1 MSTLP
6 FEPSPSSSAPDP
18 GRFHVLVSPSA
29 AERLA
34 YARAAV
40 GRCSPRSPV
49 LIVGASRGA
58 ADDLARDIAVSVPAT
73 FGVQRLSLMQ
83 LAARTALAALANEG
97 AAPSTWLG
105 AEAVAARTVFDAT
118 NAGALRYFAPVASTP
133 GFPRA
138 LARTLQE
145 LRLAGVGGHS
155 LSPFA
160 PTGPDLAW
168 LLERFDS
175 GFADASSLDRADL
188 FRTAAKL
195 LRETAPPGFILLLDI
210 AIEDVAGREL
220 VEALA
225 ERATAIVATVPHGDR
240 DTIGHFSAMRAAIDE
255 RQGRGTTDLALL
267 RQFLFN
273 TSEEPPRRT
282 LDGSLEFFSAPG
294 EGRECVEIARR
305 ILEHARSGVGF
316 DEMAIL
322 VRTPQNYFGLLEHA
336 LKRAGIEAWFDRGT
350 KRPHPAGRAFLALL
364 ACAAEHLSA
373 ARFAEYLS
381 LSQVPEIPDAQ
392 DGVFGREPPH
402 EQDAGAWVAPLD
414 EAFGLPVES
423 LTEEDED
430 DDDDRDAA
438 TTVREPQSSLPD
450 VVGGTLRA
458 PWRWE
463 KLLVEA
469 AVIGRDAA
477 RWKRRLAGKAAELAR
492 QITEAE
498 QREGADSGLVQALR
512 RTSEQLEHLRAFAV
526 PVVEELSNWPNAAT
540 WGEWLDVFAR
550 LAPRVLRRPAH
561 VLRVLAD
568 LRPMSAIGP
577 IDLDEARRVLTDRL
591 LTVESEPPP
600 RRFGRVFIGTPQQV
614 RGRSFRVVFVPGLAE
629 RMFPQ
634 KPREDPLLLDGLR
647 SAAAPSLR
655 TQLNR
660 LESERLLLQLAA
672 GAASERLYVS
682 YPRIELTES
691 RARVPS
697 FYALDVM
704 RAATGRIPDYEWLE
718 QRARETGNATLAWP
732 APVRPDDAIDDLEH
746 DLASLRQLLDERDRG
761 RVRGYAHYL
770 LKLNECLRRSVIDRW
785 ARGETRWTVNDGLVR
800 VSNDTRA
807 MLASQ
812 RLTVRPYSLSALQ
825 RFSAC
830 PYQFL
835 LAAVYRLQPLEQP
848 EPLQRLDP
856 LTRGSLFH
864 TIQAQFFRTLDSR
877 GVLPVTATNSAEAR
891 RVLDEV
897 TDSITEAA
905 YDELAPAVD
914 RVWIDEVASIRRDLH
929 GWLHY
934 VARDGEEWRPRHF
947 EFGFGSV
954 PGERD
959 PASVREE
966 VTIEGGF
973 RLRGAVDLIEEHAIS
988 HTLRVTDHKTGRRP
1002 DRIEKVIVGGGA
1014 VLQPVLYGIAV
1025 ETALGQTVSQGR
1037 LFYCTAAGSYFE
1049 HPIPLNERTRAAGIE
1064 VLQVIDR
1071 AVEGGF
1077 LAAAP
1082 TEDACDRCDF
1092 RAVCGPDVFRRVSHK
1107 PQERLADLGALRGRP

>member
-6 FEPSPSSSAPDP
+6 FEPSPSPAKPDP

-29 AERLA
+29 ADRLA

-40 GRCSPRSPV
+40 GRCSRGSPV

-58 ADDLARDIAVSVPAT
+58 ADDLARDIALTVPAT

-97 AAPSTWLG
+97 ATPSTWLG
-105 AEAVAARTVFDAT
+105 AEALAARTAFDAT
-118 NAGALRYFAPVASTP
+118 KAGALRYFAPVAATP

-145 LRLAGVGGHS
+145 LRLAGVGGHR

-168 LLERFDS
+168 LLDRFDS
-175 GFADASSLDRADL
+175 GFAEASSLDRAGL

-195 LRETAPPGFILLLDI
+195 LRETAPPGFVLLLDI
-210 AIEDVAGREL
+210 AIEDAAGREL
-220 VEALA
+220 VEALS
-225 ERATAIVATVPHGDR
+225 ERATAIAATVPHGDR
-240 DTIGHFSAMRAAIDE
+240 DTIEHLSAIGAAIDE
-255 RQGRGTTDLALL
+255 RPGRGTTDLALL
-267 RQFLFN
+267 RRFLFN
-273 TSEEPPRRT
+273 ASEEPPHRT

-305 ILEHARSGVGF
+305 ILEHARSGVRF
-316 DEMAIL
+316 DDMAIL

-350 KRPHPAGRAFLALL
+350 KRPHPAGRAFMALL
-364 ACAAEHLSA
+364 TCAVEHLSA

-381 LSQVPEIPDAQ
+381 LSQVPDVAGASASHG
-392 DGVFGREPPH
+392 DSTRRDPPH
-402 EQDAGAWVAPLD
+402 DWVAPLD
-414 EAFGLPVES
+414 EAFGLPVDAP
-423 LTEEDED
+423 TEDDEDDED
-430 DDDDRDAA
+430 DDGDAES
-438 TTVREPQSSLPD
+438 TVRDPESSLPD
-450 VVGGTLRA
+450 VLGGTLRA

-463 KLLVEA
+463 RLLVEA

-498 QREGADSGLVQALR
+498 QREGADSGLVLALR
-512 RTSEQLEHLRAFAV
+512 RSSEQLEHLRAFAV
-526 PVVEELSNWPNAAT
+526 PVVEELSSWPHTAT
-540 WGEWLDVFAR
+540 WGEWLDVFAQ
-550 LAPRVLRRPAH
+550 LAPRVLRKPAH

-591 LTVESEPPP
+591 LTVESEPPLQ
-600 RRFGRVFIGTPQQV
+600 RFGRVFVGTPQQA
-614 RGRSFRVVFVPGLAE
+614 RGRGFRVVFVPGLAE

-660 LESERLLLQLAA
+660 LEGERLLLQLAA

-785 ARGETRWTVNDGLVR
+785 ARGEPRWTVNDGLVR
-800 VSNDTRA
+800 VANDTRA

-812 RLTVRPYSLSALQ
+812 RLTARPYSLSALQ

-864 TIQAQFFRTLDSR
+864 TIQAQFFRILDSR
-877 GVLPVTATNSAEAR
+877 GALPITATTLAEAR
-891 RVLDEV
+891 RVLDKV

-959 PASVREE
+959 PASVRED

-973 RLRGAVDLIEEHAIS
+973 RLRGAVDLIEEHATLR
-988 HTLRVTDHKTGRRP
+988 TLRVTDHKTGRRP

-1025 ETALGQTVSQGR
+1025 ETALRQTVSQGR

-1092 RAVCGPDVFRRVSHK
+1092 SAVCGPDVFRRVSHK
-1107 PQERLADLGALRGRP
+1107 PQDRLADLRALRERP

>member
-1 MSTLP
+1 M
-6 FEPSPSSSAPDP
+6 
-18 GRFHVLVSPSA
+18 LVSPSA

-40 GRCSPRSPV
+40 GRCSPGSPV

-145 LRLAGVGGHS
+145 LRLAGVGGHR
-155 LSPFA
+155 LSPFT

-175 GFADASSLDRADL
+175 GFADASSLDRADI

-195 LRETAPPGFILLLDI
+195 LRATPPRGFMLLLDI
-210 AIEDVAGREL
+210 AIEDAAGREL

-255 RQGRGTTDLALL
+255 RPGRGTTDLALL

-381 LSQVPEIPDAQ
+381 LSQVPDVERAGGDS
-392 DGVFGREPPH
+392 
-402 EQDAGAWVAPLD
+402 GAWAAPLD

-423 LTEEDED
+423 PTEEDED

-438 TTVREPQSSLPD
+438 TTVRDPQSSLPD

-477 RWKRRLAGKAAELAR
+477 RWKRRLAGKAAELVR

-498 QREGADSGLVQALR
+498 QREGADSGLVLALR

-540 WGEWLDVFAR
+540 WGEWLDVFAH
-550 LAPRVLRRPAH
+550 LAPRVLRTPAH
-561 VLRVLAD
+561 VLHVLAD

-600 RRFGRVFIGTPQQV
+600 RRFGRVFVGTPQQV

-634 KPREDPLLLDGLR
+634 KPREDPLLLDGVR
-647 SAAAPSLR
+647 SDAAPSLR

-660 LESERLLLQLAA
+660 LEGERLLLQLAA

-704 RAATGRIPDYEWLE
+704 RAATGRIPDYESLE

-785 ARGETRWTVNDGLVR
+785 ARGEPRWTVNDGLVR

-877 GVLPVTATNSAEAR
+877 GALPVTAANIAEAR

-897 TDSITEAA
+897 TDSVTGAA
-905 YDELAPAVD
+905 YDELVPAVD

-973 RLRGAVDLIEEHAIS
+973 RLRGAVDLIEEHATS

-1002 DRIEKVIVGGGA
+1002 DRIDKVIIGGGA

-1025 ETALGQTVSQGR
+1025 ETALHQAVSQGR

-1049 HPIPLNERTRAAGIE
+1049 HPIPVNERTRAAGIE

-1107 PQERLADLGALRGRP
+1107 PQNRLADLGALRERP

>member
-1 MSTLP
+1 
-6 FEPSPSSSAPDP
+6 
-18 GRFHVLVSPSA
+18 
-29 AERLA
+29 
-34 YARAAV
+34 
-40 GRCSPRSPV
+40 
-49 LIVGASRGA
+49 
-58 ADDLARDIAVSVPAT
+58 VSVLAT
-73 FGVQRLSLMQ
+73 FGVQRLSLVQ

-97 AAPSTWLG
+97 ATPSTWLG
-105 AEAVAARTVFDAT
+105 TEAVAARTTFDAIK
-118 NAGALRYFAPVASTP
+118 AGALQYFAPVAATP

-145 LRLAGVGGHS
+145 LRLAGVSGHR

-160 PTGPDLAW
+160 PSGPDLAW
-168 LLERFDS
+168 LLERY
-175 GFADASSLDRADL
+175 DARFVEAASLDRADL

-195 LRETAPPGFILLLDI
+195 LRETTPAGFVLLLDI
-210 AIEDVAGREL
+210 AIEDAAGREL

-225 ERATAIVATVPHGDR
+225 ERATAIAATVPHGDS
-240 DTIGHFSAMRAAIDE
+240 DTIEHYSAMGAAIA
-255 RQGRGTTDLALL
+255 RRSGRGTTDLALL

-273 TSEEPPRRT
+273 ASEEPPRRT
-282 LDGSLEFFSAPG
+282 LDGSLQFFSAPG

-305 ILEHARSGVGF
+305 ILEHARSGVRF

-322 VRTPQNYFGLLEHA
+322 VRTPHNYFGLLEHA
-336 LKRAGIEAWFDRGT
+336 LSRAGIEAWFDRGT

-381 LSQVPEIPDAQ
+381 LSQVPDVAGGSASHNDSAQRNPPDVPDAG
-392 DGVFGREPPH
+392 DGTPPRNPPH
-402 EQDAGAWVAPLD
+402 DWVPPLD

-423 LTEEDED
+423 AAEDDVDEDED
-430 DDDDRDAA
+430 RDGES
-438 TTVREPQSSLPD
+438 TVRGPESPLPD

-463 KLLVEA
+463 RLLVEA

-492 QITEAE
+492 QIAEAE
-498 QREGADSGLVQALR
+498 QREGADSGLVLALR
-512 RTSEQLEHLRAFAV
+512 RSSEQLEHLRAFAV
-526 PVVEELSNWPNAAT
+526 PVVEELSNWPHAAT
-540 WGEWLDVFAR
+540 WGEWLDVFAQ

-577 IDLDEARRVLTDRL
+577 IDLAEVRRVLTDRL

-600 RRFGRVFIGTPQQV
+600 RRFGRVFVGTPQQA

-647 SAAAPSLR
+647 STAAPSLR

-660 LESERLLLQLAA
+660 LEGERLLLQLAA
-672 GAASERLYVS
+672 GAASEQLYVS

-746 DLASLRQLLDERDRG
+746 DLASLRQLLDERDRA
-761 RVRGYAHYL
+761 RVKGYAHYL

-785 ARGETRWTVNDGLVR
+785 ARGEPRWTVNDGLVR

-864 TIQAQFFRTLDSR
+864 TIQARFFRLLDSR
-877 GVLPVTATNSAEAR
+877 GALPITGANFAEAR
-891 RVLDEV
+891 RLLDKV

-905 YDELAPAVD
+905 YDELVPAVD

-934 VARDGEEWRPRHF
+934 VARDGAEWRPRHF

-973 RLRGAVDLIEEHAIS
+973 RLRGAVDLIEEHAAS

-1002 DRIEKVIVGGGA
+1002 ERIEKVIVGGGA

-1025 ETALGQTVSQGR
+1025 ETALQQTVSQGR
-1037 LFYCTAAGSYFE
+1037 LFYCTAAGGYYE
-1049 HPIPLNERTRAAGIE
+1049 HPIPVNERTRAAGIE

-1082 TEDACDRCDF
+1082 APDACDRCDF

-1107 PQERLADLGALRGRP
+1107 PQDRLADLAALRGRP